1 MRREQGSEQTVMRE
15 LSAQHLSRFDLAEG
29 HDSPW
34 TKHSSCLGPALLY
47 HFLRYASCLHLVPG
61 HLQTRSLSAQLSLPC
76 LASIILCDH

>member
-34 TKHSSCLGPALLY
+34 TKHSSCLQSLAWALLCFIT
-47 HFLRYASCLHLVPG
+47 FLDMRPVYTLY
-61 HLQTRSLSAQLSLPC
+61 QDIFRQDLSLP
-76 LASIILCDH
+76 SSLCHA